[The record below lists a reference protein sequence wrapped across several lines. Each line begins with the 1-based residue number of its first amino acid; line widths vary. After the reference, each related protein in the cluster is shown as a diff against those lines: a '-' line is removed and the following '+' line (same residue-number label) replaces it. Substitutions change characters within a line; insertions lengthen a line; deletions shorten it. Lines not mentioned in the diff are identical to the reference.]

1 MTEQLVTAALA
12 RSPLADVHRLR
23 DGGQDL
29 DAAVDQFAIR
39 LLIVGPV
46 RSGAAHAVVLS
57 RPYLKVLLITADGHH
72 GEVHEFVPSRRR
84 LGHISEQ
91 TLHHALQEAA
101 AVWPPVWENV

>member
-1 MTEQLVTAALA
+1 
-12 RSPLADVHRLR
+12 
-23 DGGQDL
+23 
-29 DAAVDQFAIR
+29 
-39 LLIVGPV
+39 
-46 RSGAAHAVVLS
+46 
-57 RPYLKVLLITADGHH
+57 VLLITADGHH